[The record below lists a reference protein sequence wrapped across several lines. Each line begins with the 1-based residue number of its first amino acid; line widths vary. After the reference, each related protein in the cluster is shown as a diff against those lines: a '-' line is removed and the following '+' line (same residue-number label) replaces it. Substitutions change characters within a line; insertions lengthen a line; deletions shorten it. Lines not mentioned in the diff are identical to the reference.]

1 LTEPKGV
8 QMLSHPRQNST
19 GRTGG
24 RSRGRNLG
32 DLLLLIGRFLGVALL
47 FFLFYVL
54 AHTMVQ
60 HRFFRGGEMGPN
72 GHAQQ

>member
-1 LTEPKGV
+1 
-8 QMLSHPRQNST
+8 MLSHPRQNPT
-19 GRTGG
+19 ERTRRGS
-24 RSRGRNLG
+24 SRDGFV
-32 DLLLLIGRFLGVALL
+32 DLLFRIGRVVGVAIL

-54 AHTMVQ
+54 MHSMVE